1 MGAVIIVG
9 ERKLLQMLKD
19 VIAHV
24 VNDLLSDLVGVFDL
38 VAKAEGT
45 VKCGKQCQ
53 KAVKCDSLHVLVRD
67 ADVHDLLKKL
77 RNQHGKSGSGEHH
90 EADTDKPFPVRDQI
104 SEQTF

>member
-53 KAVKCDSLHVLVRD
+53 KL
-67 ADVHDLLKKL
+67 
-77 RNQHGKSGSGEHH
+77 
-90 EADTDKPFPVRDQI
+90 
-104 SEQTF
+104 